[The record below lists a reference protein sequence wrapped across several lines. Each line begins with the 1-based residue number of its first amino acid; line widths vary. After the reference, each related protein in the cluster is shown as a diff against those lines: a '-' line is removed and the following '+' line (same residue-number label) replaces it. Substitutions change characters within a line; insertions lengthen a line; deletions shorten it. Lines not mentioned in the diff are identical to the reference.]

1 MFIETSLLN
10 FDLSVDSVDIYICSY
25 YDYTTNNQ
33 GWKLLLEEN
42 TGINQTTTEYTHL
55 KVTYKKGLYNY
66 NVKCYWN
73 GIVEIYDYIF
83 AELNKLIAS
92 KKVNFFKQGA
102 SF

>member
-1 MFIETSLLN
+1 MK
-10 FDLSVDSVDIYICSY
+10 Y
-25 YDYTTNNQ
+25 
-33 GWKLLLEEN
+33 GKLDRRGQQ
-42 TGINQTTTEYTHL
+42 TGTVVE
-55 KVTYKKGLYNY
+55 YKKGLYNY

-73 GIVEIYDYIF
+73 ELVEIYDYIF